1 MQGGGTVRVV
11 IAPDSF
17 GGTLSAP
24 QAAAA
29 IAQGWRRVHADA
41 EVAVLPMSDGGEG
54 LLEALLA
61 GSMSGAAVHELEV
74 VDPRGL
80 ATRARFLL
88 AEDGTAVVES
98 AQACGLTLLDEDRR
112 DPRRTTTW
120 GVGQLLDA
128 ARTAGA
134 TRILVGLGGSATVDG
149 GTGALSGL
157 GFRLV
162 VADGSGLKIGGED
175 LPRVAGV
182 ERTWVADWSGTEV
195 VLLADV
201 TEVLAEAAATYGPQ
215 KGADPASVAHLEAGL
230 AAWREVAERD
240 LDAPSELAE
249 APGSGAAGGLGYG
262 LAAGIGARFAHGA
275 RTVARLQGLGAA
287 LVGGGAGADVD
298 VVITGE
304 GRLDAT
310 TSSGKVVSVVAELG
324 REHGVAVLA
333 VVGQRRSEPV
343 GLQAVEEAAPEGP
356 GEDPAAEVAAA
367 AERLAGRW
375 TDGSD

>member
-1 MQGGGTVRVV
+1 MRVV

-17 GGTLSAP
+17 GGTLTAP

-29 IAQGWRRVHADA
+29 IAEGWRRVRRDDD
-41 EVAVLPMSDGGEG
+41 VVVLPMSDGGEG
-54 LLEALLA
+54 LLDALLA
-61 GSMSGAAVHELEV
+61 RSMAGAAVHAVEV

-80 ATRARFLL
+80 ATTARFVV

-98 AQACGLTLLDEDRR
+98 AQACGLGLLDEDQR

-128 ARTAGA
+128 AREAGA

-157 GFRLV
+157 GFRLT

-175 LPRVAGV
+175 LPRVAGAQHA
-182 ERTWVADWSGTEV
+182 WAADWSGIEV

-201 TEVLAEAAATYGPQ
+201 TEVLAQAPSTYGPQ
-215 KGADPASVAHLEAGL
+215 KGADPATVAHLEAGL
-230 AAWREVAERD
+230 AAWRDVAERD
-240 LDAPSELAE
+240 LGAPPSLAE

-262 LAAGIGARFAHGA
+262 LAAGIGARLAGGA
-275 RTVARLQGLGAA
+275 RTVARLQGLAEA
-287 LVGGGAGADVD
+287 LAGSGGADAAGL
-298 VVITGE
+298 VVTGE

-310 TSSGKVVSVVAELG
+310 TSSGKVVAAVAELG
-324 REHGVAVLA
+324 REHGVPVAA
-333 VVGQRRSEPV
+333 VVGQGRSGPP
-343 GLQAVEEAAPEGP
+343 GLGTVEEAAPEGP
-356 GEDPAAEVAAA
+356 GDDPAAEAAEA

-375 TDGSD
+375 TERSD